1 MLGPGSREEWLETVG
16 LAVAAGAL
24 YASGFF
30 ALLFLVP
37 VAALAKRRGFAAL
50 IWAVGIAVAAIVIV
64 DAIRLSRLAGGLGS
78 PWLLA
83 WNWTLPVG
91 LLVGLTIL
99 EAPIRQ
105 LSRTLYRLLAG
116 WVGTLAVTGPL
127 YVKVARDGTLNAFL
141 ERQFGALGMSA
152 DAAFMAETAERVLAN
167 TYGVGL
173 LVMLLVNWY
182 LGVWLA
188 HRFSTGVPGPPRVD
202 RFVVPPQGIWVLIAS
217 AAGVMVSL
225 VTEIAVVE
233 PVAWNL
239 ALVALLFYALEG
251 IGVGRYLLRR
261 YQVSQGLRML
271 IAVGVIVLLF
281 IPGVNLIVLLGLPG
295 LGVSEIWIDYN
306 RFERRR

>member
-1 MLGPGSREEWLETVG
+1 MWGPGSREEWLETVG
-16 LAVAAGAL
+16 LSVAAGAL

-37 VAALAKRRGFAAL
+37 IAALAKRRGFTAL
-50 IWAVGIAVAAIVIV
+50 VWAVGIAVVAIIIV
-64 DAIRLSRLAGGLGS
+64 DAVRLSRLTGGLGS

-91 LLVGLTIL
+91 LLVGVTII
-99 EAPIRQ
+99 EAPIRG
-105 LSRTLYRLLAG
+105 LSRRLYRLLAG
-116 WVGTLAVTGPL
+116 WVGALAVTGPL
-127 YVKVARDGTLNAFL
+127 YLKVSSDGSLNAFL
-141 ERQFGALGMSA
+141 ERQFAALGVSS
-152 DAAFMAETAERVLAN
+152 DAALMAEMAQRVLAN

-188 HRFSTGVPGPPRVD
+188 HRFSTGVPEPPRVNG
-202 RFVVPPQGIWVLIAS
+202 FVVPPQGIWVLIGS
-217 AAGVMVSL
+217 GVGVLLSL
-225 VTEIAVVE
+225 VTELAFVE
-233 PVAWNL
+233 PLAWNL

-295 LGVSEIWIDYN
+295 LGVSELWIDYN